1 MNISWP
7 ATCRCGSVI
16 ARRLADRAVFFNTST
31 SYYNKHTHFGAS
43 SLDGFCR
50 TCVHPCT
57 FIMQARTERYSIL
70 LEDGLAGLNHQVI
83 DVPPLTGRGCQP
95 DLGEITA
102 VFFALV
108 FDGRDD
114 DGLAVDL
121 RAEKGTGGRTGN
133 AAGAEQFR
141 CIDAVQ
147 AERLAGHPGI
157 EAKIDVDGAGVAVVY
172 RTHDGVVMVLHAF
185 YVELRGHG
193 FSSLDAAAAAGIR
206 TAAESIYRDRRIPRA
221 RRCPRSGRCRRPGIL
236 NPPGRRRPARA
247 SASGFG

>member
-16 ARRLADRAVFFNTST
+16 ARRLADRAVFFNSST
-31 SYYNKHTHFGAS
+31 SYNNKHTQFGAS
-43 SLDGFCR
+43 SPDGFCR

-83 DVPPLTGRGCQP
+83 DVPPLTGRVCQP

-102 VFFALV
+102 VFLALV
-108 FDGRDD
+108 LDGRED

-121 RAEKGTGGRTGN
+121 RAQKVTGGRDGG
-133 AAGAEQFR
+133 AAGDEQFR

-147 AERLAGHPGI
+147 TELLSVQPGF
-157 EAKIDVDGAGVAVVY
+157 EAMIDIYGAGFAVVY
-172 RTHDGVVMVLHAF
+172 RSYDGVVMVLHAF
-185 YVELRGHG
+185 YVEL
-193 FSSLDAAAAAGIR
+193 L
-206 TAAESIYRDRRIPRA
+206 
-221 RRCPRSGRCRRPGIL
+221 
-236 NPPGRRRPARA
+236 
-247 SASGFG
+247 